1 MDMIG
6 KVRRMKLRD
15 QLSLSE
21 IAKRTGLSR
30 NTVKKWLK
38 APGDAVPKYERTVVP
53 GKLTPFEPVLHQ
65 ALATDSHRP
74 KQGRRSGR
82 ALFAQI
88 QAQGY
93 PSQGHEML
101 FDAHTR
107 SFQALG
113 GITRRGIYDNMRT
126 AVDKVQRGKQ
136 RIVNARFS
144 AMCSHYLF
152 DPDFCNIWGFGGYG
166 LLAPACRLVSTSCSS
181 GQRFAIRRPSDSQPP
196 ANPLPSAISSL
207 CRASTG
213 LSPPS
218 GCAASCRDSQAR
230 PLKHDELARSAIEGD
245 ACCRQRLPEI
255 NTHSTVTL
263 FARLRGLSTSVPRA
277 HAVWYA
283 SSCSGTTCSNGLKGP

>member
-6 KVRRMKLRD
+6 KVRRMRLRD

-38 APGDAVPKYERTVVP
+38 APGDVVPKYERVKLD
-53 GKLTPFEPVLHQ
+53 GKLTAFEPILHQ
-65 ALATDSHRP
+65 ALTTDSHRP

-93 PSQGHEML
+93 RGGYSAVTDYIRRWRVESAASPAKAFVPMSFELGEAFQFDWSVEAMLVGGVFYNVQVAHLKLCASRAFWLVAYPSQGHEML

-113 GITRRGIYDNMRT
+113 GVTRRGIYDNMRT

-136 RIVNARFS
+136 RTVNARFDKV
-144 AMCSHYLF
+144 LVR
-152 DPDFCNIWGFGGYG
+152 DGGPMNLPCIIQSIRPLDVKAIKQAERG
-166 LLAPACRLVSTSCSS
+166 EHDATQAPA
-181 GQRFAIRRPSDSQPP
+181 
-196 ANPLPSAISSL
+196 N
-207 CRASTG
+207 
-213 LSPPS
+213 
-218 GCAASCRDSQAR
+218 QA
-230 PLKHDELARSAIEGD
+230 
-245 ACCRQRLPEI
+245 
-255 NTHSTVTL
+255 
-263 FARLRGLSTSVPRA
+263 
-277 HAVWYA
+277 
-283 SSCSGTTCSNGLKGP
+283 SGT